1 MSEPLEAVARRC
13 FEREEERKREA
24 ALKRKGT
31 DEDLQEFYGCAL
43 PMLKVAGLWLVL
55 GVVTGSGMLGLLS
68 ALGTLALVHFLPP
81 YLRASRRLKA
91 FRAGESGV
99 VLDVYRFAVHEFRGQ
114 IERHR
119 ARTLGS
125 ESEWGAARAELARAV
140 DAADRSV
147 AYWRARLG
155 QDPDNELATRQL
167 KTATALDAK
176 LGSALGRLD
185 ERADVLRKF
194 YNECE
199 ARVAVMDRY
208 NRDLEES
215 RRLERLS
222 GTADMVIAG
231 ADAALAGIG
240 ASFVREAL
248 KVGEVLGN
256 FERLQLTSLAGEA
269 PLDNIEYLADRINES
284 SGREF
289 ETVEKL
295 SRAIEEFAEPSE
307 A

>member
-1 MSEPLEAVARRC
+1 MGEPLEAIARRC

-43 PMLKVAGLWLVL
+43 PILKVAGLWLVL
-55 GVVTGSGMLGLLS
+55 ASVTGSGPLGLLS
-68 ALGTLALVHFLPP
+68 ALGTLALVRFLPP

-91 FRAGESGV
+91 FRAGELGAV
-99 VLDVYRFAVHEFRGQ
+99 MDVYRFAVHEFRGQ

-147 AYWRARLG
+147 AYWRVRLA
-155 QDPDNELATRQL
+155 QDPNNELATRQL
-167 KTATALDAK
+167 ETATALDAK

-185 ERADVLRKF
+185 GRADVLRKF

-208 NRDLEES
+208 NRDIEES

-248 KVGEVLGN
+248 KVGEVLGD
-256 FERLQLTSLAGEA
+256 FERLQLTSLAGQA

-284 SGREF
+284 SEREF
-289 ETVEKL
+289 DTVEKL
-295 SRAIEEFAEPSE
+295 SRAIEEYGEPRGW
-307 A
+307 